1 MWNPATAVLWEC
13 WRVSRL
19 NLVSMIFLAMLGGA
33 GTFAL
38 PMDGEL
44 DASLVVA
51 LAIYLALFGQL
62 WALTIDSRT
71 GFTLRLGFTR
81 PIPTRVLVTVPMV
94 YVAASSAVAYLIP
107 IWVLRTAFG
116 IPLPLLPAALVST
129 VSLTL
134 VAFCW
139 SSANPVRRRAF
150 PVILWLLCTT
160 WFLASLV
167 AGSSATGEPQTTGSA
182 EVFSFSASAY
192 GWMALISAAAFWVT
206 LAGVARQRRGDD
218 GFSTAP
224 PTGEG
229 AVARPRSAFRTWIA
243 DRVRIMCPVSS
254 PARAQ
259 LWFEMST
266 VGARVL
272 TAGALTTLAAPIFF
286 TVLDAAGALGQAL
299 YFWVWFPLMVPVL
312 VALPSMLGL
321 RRKQGA
327 SYLGAFAATRSLGTA
342 HLVGLKVLVTSL
354 AILLSW
360 SVLVAVLW
368 VFSVWLAAW
377 GPETQAAFTEYW
389 GDFFPS
395 PLGTADTL
403 QRMVAFAALATAVLA
418 GTGVLHASLVLN
430 PRRLVLTGMGIGLY
444 IASWVFV
451 GIRGWVD
458 PEIIATA
465 HLSIVVLAILLSAA
479 FLIRRSV
486 VERIF
491 TWRGLTAI
499 LVVGVGF
506 LILNFWLN
514 PNPDDIEDHMAAFI
528 LGSLPLIVMAL
539 LPWSFN
545 RLRHR

>member
-1 MWNPATAVLWEC
+1 MWTPAKALLWEC

-19 NLVSMIFLAMLGGA
+19 NLASMMFLATLVGVGLMV
-33 GTFAL
+33 L

-94 YVAASSAVAYLIP
+94 YVAAASAVAYLTP

-150 PVILWLLCTT
+150 PVILWLLGTT

-167 AGSSATGEPQTTGSA
+167 ARPSATGEPQTTGSA
-182 EVFSFSASAY
+182 EVFSFSVSSY

-229 AVARPRSAFRTWIA
+229 AVARPRSVFRTWIA

-272 TAGALTTLAAPIFF
+272 TAGALTTLAAPIFL

-368 VFSVWLAAW
+368 VFSVRLAAW

-403 QRMVAFAALATAVLA
+403 QRMVAFSALATAVLA
-418 GTGVLHASLVLN
+418 GTGVLHVSSVLN
-430 PRRLVLTGMGIGLY
+430 PRRTLLTGVGLGIY
-444 IASWVFV
+444 IASWVLA
-451 GIRGWVD
+451 GIRGSVD
-458 PEIIATA
+458 ADILATT
-465 HLSIVVLAILLSAA
+465 HLWIVTVAVFLGTA

-491 TWRGLTAI
+491 TLRALTAV
-499 LVVGVGF
+499 LVIGVGL
-506 LILNFWLN
+506 LIMSLWTN
-514 PNPDDIEDHMAAFI
+514 PNPDDIEDHMVAFI
-528 LGSLPLIVMAL
+528 FGSLPLTLMVL
-539 LPWSFN
+539 LPWSFS